1 MPDETA
7 AQILEA
13 ARKQFDAAEVY
24 EEAREKVTVAF
35 DDNRLREIRT
45 EQRRGVGLRVING
58 GRIGFASS
66 TDLRE
71 PERLVEMA
79 RASAAFGDRA
89 TFEMPD
95 MPAELPCP
103 DLYEEDME
111 DVSAEQMVEMG
122 RQGLD
127 LSGQADDGYL
137 FSCHLSRTLHRQH
150 LLNSAGL
157 DFEYR
162 ATRMSAD
169 VEIQEV
175 GENGLLQV
183 YEWRTWGRPFDTV
196 VDLTRTALDK
206 MRDAST
212 IAEAKLQAMPMIFTP
227 KAFGNLAMP
236 LAVALNGKNVHKGS
250 SVLRG
255 RIGEQILDERLSIT
269 DDPTV
274 SFAPGSCPMD
284 DEGVPA
290 RRRAIFEDGVLC
302 SHLADLQT
310 AGLLGIEP
318 TGHGFRS
325 YSSRPS
331 PSSTNTV
338 VAAGDATLD
347 EMLAGI
353 ERGLIIDQTLGS
365 GQSNLLA
372 GEFSVNVA
380 LGFLVENGTVQGRVK
395 DCMVAGNVYEVLN
408 RVEAIGSER
417 QWLGSTCAPPIM
429 VGGLKLAAQ
438 G

>member
-1 MPDETA
+1 MRDETGV
-7 AQILEA
+7 QILEA
-13 ARKQFDAAEVY
+13 ARKRFDAAEVY
-24 EEAREKVTVAF
+24 EEACEEVTVAF
-35 DDNRLREIRT
+35 DDSRLREIRA
-45 EQRRGVGLRVING
+45 EQSRGIGLRVIDR
-58 GRIGFASS
+58 GRIGFAAS

-71 PERLVEMA
+71 PGRLVEMA

-89 TFEMPD
+89 TFEMPA
-95 MPAELPCP
+95 MPADLSSPE
-103 DLYEEDME
+103 LYEQGME
-111 DVSAEQMVEMG
+111 QVGAEQMVEMG

-127 LSGQADDGYL
+127 LSRQADEDYL
-137 FSCHLSRTLHRQH
+137 FSCHLSRTLHRQR
-150 LLNSAGL
+150 LLNTAGL
-157 DFEYR
+157 DFEYG

-183 YEWRTWGRPFDTV
+183 YEWRTWGRPFATV
-196 VDLTRTALDK
+196 VDLTSTALDK

-212 IAEAKLQAMPMIFTP
+212 IARARLQTMPMIFTP
-227 KAFGNLAMP
+227 KAFRNLAMP

-255 RIGEQILDERLSIT
+255 RIGEKVLDERISIT
-269 DDPTV
+269 DAPTV
-274 SFAPGSCPMD
+274 AFAPGSCPMD

-290 RRRAIFEDGVLC
+290 RRRPIFECGVLR
-302 SHLADLQT
+302 SYLTDLQT

-331 PSSTNTV
+331 PSGTNTV
-338 VAAGDATLD
+338 VAAGDATMQ
-347 EMLAGI
+347 EMVEGM

-380 LGFLVENGTVQGRVK
+380 LGFLVEEGQLQGRVK
-395 DCMVAGNVYEVLN
+395 DCMVAGNVYEVLS
-408 RVEAIGSER
+408 RVEAVGSER

-429 VGGLKLAAQ
+429 IGGLKLAAQ